1 MIRQPENPMKL
12 VPIALQGSFV
22 RLEPLSREHL
32 PGLIAVGL
40 APELWALTV
49 DRIRTAEDLTRYVER
64 ALKDAADGTAMPYA
78 TIWTGE
84 RGSGKGER
92 DKPADG
98 LSGESGTVIGSTRFG
113 NLALAHR
120 RAEIGWT
127 WLGLQWQRTAA
138 NTEAKLLM
146 LTHGFEV
153 LGLRR
158 IEFKTSTLNLKS
170 RAALVRIGAVEEGIF
185 RQHMIN
191 DDGSNRDSVYFSIL
205 DSEWP
210 GVRQRLEVRLGFR

>member
-1 MIRQPENPMKL
+1 MKA
-12 VPIALQGSFV
+12 VPIMLQGVFV

-64 ALKDAADGTAMPYA
+64 ALQDAADGTAMPYT
-78 TIWTGE
+78 TIWRATN
-84 RGSGKGER
+84 
-92 DKPADG
+92 
-98 LSGESGTVIGSTRFG
+98 TVIGSTRFG

-127 WLGLQWQRTAA
+127 WLGLTWQRTAA

-146 LTHGFEV
+146 LEHGFERMN
-153 LGLRR
+153 LRR

-170 RAALVRIGAVEEGIF
+170 RAALARIGAVEEGIF

-205 DSEWP
+205 DHEWP
-210 GVRQRLEVRLGFR
+210 GVKQRLEERLALG